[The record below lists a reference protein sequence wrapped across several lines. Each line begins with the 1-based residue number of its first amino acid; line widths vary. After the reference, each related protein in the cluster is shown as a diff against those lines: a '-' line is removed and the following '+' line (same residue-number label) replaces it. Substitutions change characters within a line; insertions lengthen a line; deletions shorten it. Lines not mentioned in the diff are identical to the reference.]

1 MSEYS
6 VSAVAMTAFDQ
17 GVNTEAHNLAN
28 VNTRD
33 FQAWSRV
40 YSEGEAGGGPRA
52 VIRDGQDAFNVR
64 DSVSISFLEPSDLD
78 PSAEDGLTPPE
89 LMDGN
94 TVDMARETVNLI
106 TDQRAFEANAAVIA
120 TQQVLDADLLG
131 LIVDQRV

>member
-6 VSAVAMTAFDQ
+6 VSAVAMNAFGQ
-17 GVNTEAHNLAN
+17 GLNTEAHNLAN

-52 VIRDGQDAFNVR
+52 VIRDGQDAFATGDR
-64 DSVSISFLEPSDLD
+64 VSISFLEPS
-78 PSAEDGLTPPE
+78 AEDGATPPE

-94 TVDMARETVNLI
+94 TVDVARETANLI

-120 TQQVLDADLLG
+120 TQQILDADLLG